1 MQAVAK
7 ILALGLLSW
16 VAQTQAGTLTSVY
29 TDLTDK
35 ACKTL
40 ESDSSGSGWYKGQ
53 CQGINGYK
61 LILTEADI
69 RQSIDVVSPKA
80 KTFALDLINNVS
92 PRFSTL
98 GNKAE
103 WRVQANKQP
112 VALILRYNA
121 SEDDAD
127 PAKVTSY
134 LVVSKLTD
142 NMVCITDI
150 VKPQAN
156 ANEIA
161 RQLADQALNKAC
173 KVKTLDR

>member
-1 MQAVAK
+1 MQRLVK
-7 ILALGLLSW
+7 ILAFGLVSGISIS
-16 VAQTQAGTLTSVY
+16 QAASLTSVY

-69 RQSIDVVSPKA
+69 RQSIDVITPKG
-80 KTFALDLINNVS
+80 KSFPLDLINNVS
-92 PRFSTL
+92 LHFSTV
-98 GNKAE
+98 GKKAE
-103 WRVQANKQP
+103 WRIAANKQP

-121 SEDDAD
+121 NEDAAD

-134 LVVSKLTD
+134 LVVSKVTD
-142 NMVCITDI
+142 KLVCITDI
-150 VKPQAN
+150 VKPQPK

-161 RQLADQALNKAC
+161 RQLADQAPAKAC
-173 KVKTLDR
+173 KLK

>member
-1 MQAVAK
+1 MQRLVK
-7 ILALGLLSW
+7 ILAFGLVSG
-16 VAQTQAGTLTSVY
+16 VSISQAATLTSVY

-69 RQSIDVVSPKA
+69 RQSIDVITPKG
-80 KTFALDLINNVS
+80 KSFPLDLINNVS
-92 PRFSTL
+92 LHFSTV
-98 GNKAE
+98 GKKAE
-103 WRVQANKQP
+103 WRIAANKQP

-121 SEDDAD
+121 NEDAAD

-134 LVVSKLTD
+134 LVVTKVTDKL
-142 NMVCITDI
+142 VCITDI
-150 VKPQAN
+150 VKPQPK

-161 RQLADQALNKAC
+161 RQLADQAPAKTC
-173 KVKTLDR
+173 KLK

>member
-1 MQAVAK
+1 MQRLVK
-7 ILALGLLSW
+7 ILAFGLVSGISIS
-16 VAQTQAGTLTSVY
+16 QAATLTSVY

-69 RQSIDVVSPKA
+69 RQSIDVITPKG
-80 KTFALDLINNVS
+80 KSFPLDLINNVS
-92 PRFSTL
+92 LHFSTV
-98 GNKAE
+98 GKKAE
-103 WRVQANKQP
+103 WRIAANKQP

-121 SEDDAD
+121 NEDATD

-134 LVVSKLTD
+134 LVVSKVTD
-142 NMVCITDI
+142 KLVCITDI
-150 VKPQAN
+150 VKPQPK

-161 RQLADQALNKAC
+161 RQLADQAPAKVC
-173 KVKTLDR
+173 KLK

>member
-1 MQAVAK
+1 MQRLVK
-7 ILALGLLSW
+7 ILAFGLVSGISIS
-16 VAQTQAGTLTSVY
+16 QAATLTSVY

-69 RQSIDVVSPKA
+69 RQSIDVITPKG
-80 KTFALDLINNVS
+80 KSFPLDLINNVS
-92 PRFSTL
+92 LNFSTV
-98 GNKAE
+98 GKKAE
-103 WRVQANKQP
+103 WRIAANKQP

-121 SEDDAD
+121 NEDAAD

-142 NMVCITDI
+142 KLVCITDI
-150 VKPQAN
+150 VKPQPK

-161 RQLADQALNKAC
+161 RQLADQAPAKAC
-173 KVKTLDR
+173 KLK

>member
-1 MQAVAK
+1 MQRLVK
-7 ILALGLLSW
+7 ILAFGLVSGISIS
-16 VAQTQAGTLTSVY
+16 QAATLTSVY

-69 RQSIDVVSPKA
+69 RQSIDVITPKG
-80 KTFALDLINNVS
+80 KSFPLDLINNVS
-92 PRFSTL
+92 LHFSTV
-98 GNKAE
+98 GKKAE
-103 WRVQANKQP
+103 WRIAANKQP

-121 SEDDAD
+121 NEDAAD

-134 LVVSKLTD
+134 LVVSKVTD
-142 NMVCITDI
+142 KLVCITDI
-150 VKPQAN
+150 VKPQPN

-161 RQLADQALNKAC
+161 RQLADQAPAKVC
-173 KVKTLDR
+173 KLK

>member
-1 MQAVAK
+1 MQRLVK
-7 ILALGLLSW
+7 ILAFGLVSG
-16 VAQTQAGTLTSVY
+16 VSISQAATLTSIY

-69 RQSIDVVSPKA
+69 RQSIDVITPKG
-80 KTFALDLINNVS
+80 KSFPLDLINNVS
-92 PRFSTL
+92 LHFSTV
-98 GNKAE
+98 GKKAE
-103 WRVQANKQP
+103 WRIAANKQP

-121 SEDDAD
+121 NEDAAD

-134 LVVSKLTD
+134 LVVSKVTD
-142 NMVCITDI
+142 KLVCITDI
-150 VKPQAN
+150 VKPQPN

-161 RQLADQALNKAC
+161 RQLADQAPTKVC
-173 KVKTLDR
+173 KLK

>member
-1 MQAVAK
+1 MQRLVK
-7 ILALGLLSW
+7 ILAFGLVSGISIS
-16 VAQTQAGTLTSVY
+16 QAATLTSVY

-69 RQSIDVVSPKA
+69 RQSIDVITPKG
-80 KTFALDLINNVS
+80 KSFPLDLINNVS
-92 PRFSTL
+92 LHFSTV
-98 GNKAE
+98 GKKAE
-103 WRVQANKQP
+103 WRIAANKQP

-121 SEDDAD
+121 NEDAAD

-134 LVVSKLTD
+134 LVVSKVTD
-142 NMVCITDI
+142 KLVCITDI
-150 VKPQAN
+150 VKPQPN

-161 RQLADQALNKAC
+161 RQLADQAPAKAC
-173 KVKTLDR
+173 KLK

>member
-1 MQAVAK
+1 MQRLVK
-7 ILALGLLSW
+7 ILAFGLVSGISIS
-16 VAQTQAGTLTSVY
+16 QAATLTSVY

-69 RQSIDVVSPKA
+69 RQSIDVITPKG
-80 KTFALDLINNVS
+80 KSFPLDLINNVS
-92 PRFSTL
+92 LHFSTV
-98 GNKAE
+98 GKKAE
-103 WRVQANKQP
+103 WRIAANKQP

-121 SEDDAD
+121 NEDAAD

-134 LVVSKLTD
+134 LVVSKVTD
-142 NMVCITDI
+142 KLVCITDI
-150 VKPQAN
+150 VKPQPK

-161 RQLADQALNKAC
+161 RQLADQAPAKAC
-173 KVKTLDR
+173 KLK

>member
-1 MQAVAK
+1 MQRLVK
-7 ILALGLLSW
+7 ILAFGLVSG
-16 VAQTQAGTLTSVY
+16 VSISQAATLTSVY

-69 RQSIDVVSPKA
+69 RQSIDVITPKG
-80 KTFALDLINNVS
+80 KSFPLDLINNVS
-92 PRFSTL
+92 LHFSTV
-98 GNKAE
+98 GKKAE
-103 WRVQANKQP
+103 WRIAANKQP

-121 SEDDAD
+121 NEDAAD

-134 LVVSKLTD
+134 LVVSKVTD
-142 NMVCITDI
+142 KLVCITDI
-150 VKPQAN
+150 VKPQPN

-161 RQLADQALNKAC
+161 RQLADQAPAKAC
-173 KVKTLDR
+173 KLK

>member
-1 MQAVAK
+1 MQRLVK
-7 ILALGLLSW
+7 ILAFGLVSGISIS
-16 VAQTQAGTLTSVY
+16 QAATLTSVY

-69 RQSIDVVSPKA
+69 RQSIDVITPKG
-80 KTFALDLINNVS
+80 KSFPLDLINNVS
-92 PRFSTL
+92 LHFSTV
-98 GNKAE
+98 GKKAE
-103 WRVQANKQP
+103 WRIAANKQP

-121 SEDDAD
+121 NEDAAD

-134 LVVSKLTD
+134 LVVTKVTDKL
-142 NMVCITDI
+142 VCITDI
-150 VKPQAN
+150 VKPQPK

-161 RQLADQALNKAC
+161 RQLADQAPAKAC
-173 KVKTLDR
+173 KLK

>member
-1 MQAVAK
+1 MQRLVK
-7 ILALGLLSW
+7 ILAFGLVSGISIS
-16 VAQTQAGTLTSVY
+16 QAATLTSIY

-69 RQSIDVVSPKA
+69 RQSIDVITPKG
-80 KTFALDLINNVS
+80 KSFPLDLINNVS
-92 PRFSTL
+92 LHFSTV
-98 GNKAE
+98 GKKAE
-103 WRVQANKQP
+103 WRIAANKQP

-121 SEDDAD
+121 NEDAAD

-134 LVVSKLTD
+134 LVVSKVTD
-142 NMVCITDI
+142 KLVCITDI
-150 VKPQAN
+150 VKPQPN

-161 RQLADQALNKAC
+161 RQLADQAPAKAC
-173 KVKTLDR
+173 KLK

>member
-1 MQAVAK
+1 MQRLVK
-7 ILALGLLSW
+7 ILAFGLVSG
-16 VAQTQAGTLTSVY
+16 VSISQAATLTSVY

-69 RQSIDVVSPKA
+69 RQSIDVITPKG
-80 KTFALDLINNVS
+80 KSFPLDLINNVS
-92 PRFSTL
+92 LHFSTV
-98 GNKAE
+98 GKKAE
-103 WRVQANKQP
+103 WRIAANKQP

-121 SEDDAD
+121 NEDAAD

-134 LVVSKLTD
+134 LVVTKVTDKL
-142 NMVCITDI
+142 VCITDI
-150 VKPQAN
+150 VKPQPK

-161 RQLADQALNKAC
+161 RQLADQAPAKAC
-173 KVKTLDR
+173 KLK

>member
-1 MQAVAK
+1 MQRLVK
-7 ILALGLLSW
+7 ILAFGLVSGISIS
-16 VAQTQAGTLTSVY
+16 QAATLTSVY

-69 RQSIDVVSPKA
+69 RQSIDVITPKG
-80 KTFALDLINNVS
+80 KSFPLDLINNVS
-92 PRFSTL
+92 LHFSTV
-98 GNKAE
+98 GKKAE
-103 WRVQANKQP
+103 WRIAANKQP

-121 SEDDAD
+121 NEDAAD

-134 LVVSKLTD
+134 LVVTKVTDKL
-142 NMVCITDI
+142 VCITDI
-150 VKPQAN
+150 VKPQPK

-161 RQLADQALNKAC
+161 RQLADQALAKAC
-173 KVKTLDR
+173 KLK

>member
-1 MQAVAK
+1 MQRLVQ
-7 ILALGLLSW
+7 ILAFGLVSGISIS
-16 VAQTQAGTLTSVY
+16 QAATLTSVY

-69 RQSIDVVSPKA
+69 RQSIDVITPKG
-80 KTFALDLINNVS
+80 KSFPLDLINNVS
-92 PRFSTL
+92 LHFSTV
-98 GNKAE
+98 GKKAE
-103 WRVQANKQP
+103 WRIAANKQP

-121 SEDDAD
+121 NEDAAD

-134 LVVSKLTD
+134 LVVSKVTD
-142 NMVCITDI
+142 KLVCITDI
-150 VKPQAN
+150 VKPQPN

-161 RQLADQALNKAC
+161 RQLADQAPAKAC
-173 KVKTLDR
+173 KLK

>member
-1 MQAVAK
+1 MQRLVK
-7 ILALGLLSW
+7 ILAFGLVSG
-16 VAQTQAGTLTSVY
+16 VSISQAATLTSVY

-69 RQSIDVVSPKA
+69 RQSIDVITPKG
-80 KTFALDLINNVS
+80 KSFPLDLINNVS
-92 PRFSTL
+92 LHFSTV
-98 GNKAE
+98 GKKAE
-103 WRVQANKQP
+103 WRIAANKQP

-121 SEDDAD
+121 NEDAAD

-134 LVVSKLTD
+134 LVVSKVTD
-142 NMVCITDI
+142 KLVCITDI
-150 VKPQAN
+150 VKPQPN

-161 RQLADQALNKAC
+161 RQLADQAPTKVC
-173 KVKTLDR
+173 KLK

>member
-1 MQAVAK
+1 MQRLVK
-7 ILALGLLSW
+7 ILAFGLVSGISIS
-16 VAQTQAGTLTSVY
+16 QAATLTSVY

-69 RQSIDVVSPKA
+69 RQSIDVITPKG
-80 KTFALDLINNVS
+80 KSFPLDLINNVS
-92 PRFSTL
+92 LHFSTV
-98 GNKAE
+98 GKKAE
-103 WRVQANKQP
+103 WRIAANKQP

-121 SEDDAD
+121 NEDAAD

-134 LVVSKLTD
+134 LVVTKVTDKL
-142 NMVCITDI
+142 VCITDI
-150 VKPQAN
+150 VKPQPK

-161 RQLADQALNKAC
+161 RQLADQAPAKTC
-173 KVKTLDR
+173 KLK

>member
-1 MQAVAK
+1 MQRLVK
-7 ILALGLLSW
+7 ILAFGLVSGISIS
-16 VAQTQAGTLTSVY
+16 QAATLTSVY

-69 RQSIDVVSPKA
+69 RQSIDVITPKG
-80 KTFALDLINNVS
+80 KSFPLDLINNVS
-92 PRFSTL
+92 LHFSTV
-98 GNKAE
+98 GKKAE
-103 WRVQANKQP
+103 WRIAANKQP

-121 SEDDAD
+121 NEDAAD
-127 PAKVTSY
+127 PAKLTSY
-134 LVVSKLTD
+134 LVVTKVTDKL
-142 NMVCITDI
+142 VCITDI
-150 VKPQAN
+150 VKPQPN

-161 RQLADQALNKAC
+161 RQLADQAPAKAC
-173 KVKTLDR
+173 KLK

>member
-1 MQAVAK
+1 MQRLVK
-7 ILALGLLSW
+7 ILAFGLVSGISIS
-16 VAQTQAGTLTSVY
+16 QAATLTSVY

-69 RQSIDVVSPKA
+69 RQSIDVITPKG
-80 KTFALDLINNVS
+80 KSFPLDLINNVS
-92 PRFSTL
+92 LHFSTV
-98 GNKAE
+98 GKKAE
-103 WRVQANKQP
+103 WRIAANKQP

-121 SEDDAD
+121 NEDAAD

-142 NMVCITDI
+142 KLVCITDI
-150 VKPQAN
+150 VKPQPK

-161 RQLADQALNKAC
+161 RQLADQAPAKAC
-173 KVKTLDR
+173 KLK

>member
-1 MQAVAK
+1 MQRLVK
-7 ILALGLLSW
+7 ILAFGLVSGISIS
-16 VAQTQAGTLTSVY
+16 QAATLTSVY

-69 RQSIDVVSPKA
+69 RQSIDVITPKG
-80 KTFALDLINNVS
+80 KSFPLDLINNVS
-92 PRFSTL
+92 LHFSTE
-98 GNKAE
+98 GKKAE
-103 WRVQANKQP
+103 WRIAANKQP

-121 SEDDAD
+121 NEDAAD

-134 LVVSKLTD
+134 LVVSKVTD
-142 NMVCITDI
+142 KLVCITDI
-150 VKPQAN
+150 VKPQPK

-161 RQLADQALNKAC
+161 RQLADQAPAKAC
-173 KVKTLDR
+173 KLK

>member
-1 MQAVAK
+1 MQRLVK
-7 ILALGLLSW
+7 ILAFGLVSGISIS
-16 VAQTQAGTLTSVY
+16 QAATLTSIY

-69 RQSIDVVSPKA
+69 RQSIDVITPKG
-80 KTFALDLINNVS
+80 KSFPLDLINNVS
-92 PRFSTL
+92 LHFSTV
-98 GNKAE
+98 GKKAE
-103 WRVQANKQP
+103 WRIAANKQP

-121 SEDDAD
+121 NEDAAD

-134 LVVSKLTD
+134 LVVSKVTD
-142 NMVCITDI
+142 KLVCITDI
-150 VKPQAN
+150 VKPQPN

-161 RQLADQALNKAC
+161 RQLADQAPTKVC
-173 KVKTLDR
+173 KLK

>member
-1 MQAVAK
+1 MQRLVK
-7 ILALGLLSW
+7 ILAFGLVSG
-16 VAQTQAGTLTSVY
+16 VSISQAATLTSVY

-69 RQSIDVVSPKA
+69 RQSIDVITPKG
-80 KTFALDLINNVS
+80 KSFPLDLINNVS
-92 PRFSTL
+92 LHFSTV
-98 GNKAE
+98 GKKAE
-103 WRVQANKQP
+103 WRIAANKQP

-121 SEDDAD
+121 KEDAAD

-134 LVVSKLTD
+134 LVVSKVTD
-142 NMVCITDI
+142 KLVCITDI
-150 VKPQAN
+150 VKPQPN

-161 RQLADQALNKAC
+161 RQLADQAPAKAC
-173 KVKTLDR
+173 KLK

>member
-1 MQAVAK
+1 MQRLVK
-7 ILALGLLSW
+7 ILAFGLVSGISIS
-16 VAQTQAGTLTSVY
+16 QAATLTSVY

-69 RQSIDVVSPKA
+69 RQSIDVITPKGNI
-80 KTFALDLINNVS
+80 FPLDLINNVS
-92 PRFSTL
+92 LHFSTV
-98 GNKAE
+98 GKKAE
-103 WRVQANKQP
+103 WRIAANKQP

-121 SEDDAD
+121 NEDAAD

-134 LVVSKLTD
+134 LVVSKVTD
-142 NMVCITDI
+142 KLVCITDI
-150 VKPQAN
+150 VKPQPN

-161 RQLADQALNKAC
+161 RQLADQAPAKAC
-173 KVKTLDR
+173 KLK

>member
-1 MQAVAK
+1 MQRLVK
-7 ILALGLLSW
+7 ILAFGLVSGISIS
-16 VAQTQAGTLTSVY
+16 QAATLTSVY

-69 RQSIDVVSPKA
+69 RQSIDVITPKG
-80 KTFALDLINNVS
+80 KSFPLDLINNVS
-92 PRFSTL
+92 LHFSTV
-98 GNKAE
+98 GKKAE
-103 WRVQANKQP
+103 WRIAANKQP

-121 SEDDAD
+121 NEDAAD

-134 LVVSKLTD
+134 LVVSKVTD
-142 NMVCITDI
+142 KLVCITDI
-150 VKPQAN
+150 VKPQPK

-161 RQLADQALNKAC
+161 RQLADQAPAKTC
-173 KVKTLDR
+173 KLK

>member
-1 MQAVAK
+1 MQRLVK
-7 ILALGLLSW
+7 ILAFGLVSGISIS
-16 VAQTQAGTLTSVY
+16 QAATLTSVY

-69 RQSIDVVSPKA
+69 RQSIDVITPKG
-80 KTFALDLINNVS
+80 KSFPLDLINNVS
-92 PRFSTL
+92 LHFSTV
-98 GNKAE
+98 GKKAE
-103 WRVQANKQP
+103 WRIAANKQP

-121 SEDDAD
+121 NEDAAD

-134 LVVSKLTD
+134 LVVTKVTDKL
-142 NMVCITDI
+142 VCITDI
-150 VKPQAN
+150 VKPQPK

-161 RQLADQALNKAC
+161 RQLADQALAKAC
-173 KVKTLDR
+173 TLK

>member
-1 MQAVAK
+1 MQRLVK
-7 ILALGLLSW
+7 ILAFGLVSGIS
-16 VAQTQAGTLTSVY
+16 VSQAATLTSVY

-69 RQSIDVVSPKA
+69 RQSIDVITPKG
-80 KTFALDLINNVS
+80 KSFPLDLINNVS
-92 PRFSTL
+92 LHFSTV
-98 GNKAE
+98 GKKAE
-103 WRVQANKQP
+103 WRIAANKQP

-121 SEDDAD
+121 NEDAAD

-134 LVVSKLTD
+134 LVVSKVTD
-142 NMVCITDI
+142 KLVCITDI
-150 VKPQAN
+150 VKPQPK

-161 RQLADQALNKAC
+161 RQLADQAPAKAC
-173 KVKTLDR
+173 KLK

>member
-1 MQAVAK
+1 MQRLVK
-7 ILALGLLSW
+7 ILAFGLVSGISIS
-16 VAQTQAGTLTSVY
+16 QAATLTSVY

-69 RQSIDVVSPKA
+69 RQSIDVITPKG
-80 KTFALDLINNVS
+80 KSFPLDLINNVS
-92 PRFSTL
+92 LHFSTV
-98 GNKAE
+98 GKKAE
-103 WRVQANKQP
+103 WRIAANKQP

-121 SEDDAD
+121 NEDAAD

-134 LVVSKLTD
+134 LVVTKVTDKL
-142 NMVCITDI
+142 VCITDI
-150 VKPQAN
+150 VKPQPN

-161 RQLADQALNKAC
+161 RQLADQAPAKAC
-173 KVKTLDR
+173 KLK

>member
-1 MQAVAK
+1 MQRLVK
-7 ILALGLLSW
+7 ILAFGLVSG
-16 VAQTQAGTLTSVY
+16 VSISQAATLTSVY

-69 RQSIDVVSPKA
+69 RQSIDVITPKG
-80 KTFALDLINNVS
+80 KSFPLDLINNVS
-92 PRFSTL
+92 LHFSTV
-98 GNKAE
+98 GKKAE
-103 WRVQANKQP
+103 WRIAANKQP

-121 SEDDAD
+121 NEDAAD

-134 LVVSKLTD
+134 LVVTKVTDKL
-142 NMVCITDI
+142 VCITDI
-150 VKPQAN
+150 VKPQPN

-161 RQLADQALNKAC
+161 RQLADQAPAKAC
-173 KVKTLDR
+173 KLK

>member
-1 MQAVAK
+1 MQRLVK
-7 ILALGLLSW
+7 ILAFCLVSGVSIS
-16 VAQTQAGTLTSVY
+16 QAATLTSVY

-53 CQGINGYK
+53 CQGISGYK

-69 RQSIDVVSPKA
+69 RQSIDVITPKG
-80 KTFALDLINNVS
+80 KSFPLDLINNVS
-92 PRFSTL
+92 LNFSTV
-98 GNKAE
+98 GKKAE
-103 WRVQANKQP
+103 WRIAANKQP

-121 SEDDAD
+121 NEDAAD

-142 NMVCITDI
+142 KLVCITDI
-150 VKPQAN
+150 VKPQPN

-161 RQLADQALNKAC
+161 RQLAAQAPTKAC
-173 KVKTLDR
+173 LVK

>member
-1 MQAVAK
+1 MQRLVK
-7 ILALGLLSW
+7 ILAFGLVSGISIS
-16 VAQTQAGTLTSVY
+16 QAATLKSVY

-69 RQSIDVVSPKA
+69 RQSIDVITPKG
-80 KTFALDLINNVS
+80 KSFPLDLINNVS
-92 PRFSTL
+92 LHFSTV
-98 GNKAE
+98 GKKAE
-103 WRVQANKQP
+103 WRIAANKQP

-121 SEDDAD
+121 NEDAAD

-134 LVVSKLTD
+134 LVVSKVTD
-142 NMVCITDI
+142 KLVCITDI
-150 VKPQAN
+150 VKPQPN

-161 RQLADQALNKAC
+161 RQLADQAPAKAC
-173 KVKTLDR
+173 KLK

>member
-1 MQAVAK
+1 MQRLVK
-7 ILALGLLSW
+7 ILAFGLVSGISIS
-16 VAQTQAGTLTSVY
+16 QAATLTSVY

-69 RQSIDVVSPKA
+69 RQSIDVITPKG
-80 KTFALDLINNVS
+80 KSFPLDLINNVS
-92 PRFSTL
+92 LHFSTV
-98 GNKAE
+98 GKKAE
-103 WRVQANKQP
+103 WRIAANKQP

-121 SEDDAD
+121 NEDAAD

-134 LVVSKLTD
+134 LVVSKVTD
-142 NMVCITDI
+142 KLVCITDI
-150 VKPQAN
+150 VKPQPK

-161 RQLADQALNKAC
+161 RQLADQALAKAC
-173 KVKTLDR
+173 KLK